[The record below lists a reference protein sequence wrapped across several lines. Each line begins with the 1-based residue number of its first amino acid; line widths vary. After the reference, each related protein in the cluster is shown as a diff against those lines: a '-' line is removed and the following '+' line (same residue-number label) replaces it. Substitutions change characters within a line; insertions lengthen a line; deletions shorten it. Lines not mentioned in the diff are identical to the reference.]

1 MAEEGKTLFSKD
13 QKDFDDV
20 FRRAAEGKKIDEA
33 QENID
38 WLNKQHY
45 TSYDKFMEG
54 MDENINDGSVRS
66 ALGLPPKEHTMNNP
80 GSAKADIRES
90 AEEIAEKLRKAS
102 GSLGQDMNFNVNGHN
117 VSVTPEIE
125 SHDLDALKDFFE
137 QHGKELAHAA
147 KGEAKNLARQ
157 LGTKSVNG
165 LLSTLRKYTF
175 GMNPCIDGRMPRM

>member
-54 MDENINDGSVRS
+54 MDENLNDTSSIYDVLNFVEQSWIRKSRFQGKCGGDR
-66 ALGLPPKEHTMNNP
+66 G
-80 GSAKADIRES
+80 KAQESIRES
-90 AEEIAEKLRKAS
+90 GA
-102 GSLGQDMNFNVNGHN
+102 GHEFQCKW
-117 VSVTPEIE
+117 S
-125 SHDLDALKDFFE
+125 
-137 QHGKELAHAA
+137 Q
-147 KGEAKNLARQ
+147 
-157 LGTKSVNG
+157 
-165 LLSTLRKYTF
+165 
-175 GMNPCIDGRMPRM
+175 CICHT